1 MQKKRPYIAPLIASL
16 ALCVVADASAMGF
29 GRVPQAAVLGQPL
42 DFSVSL
48 RLEPGET
55 VPPQCVTAEVA
66 VGDQRLSPAQV
77 RARVDGGDTPE
88 ATLRVVSLMSIDEPV
103 VTVNVA
109 VGCPVKLSRRFVV
122 FADPLPASFS
132 APLTYQATPPTNDAP
147 PTTVVQP
154 PASVPADR
162 AVLAS
167 PAEPD
172 RRIGESAPQAKASAP
187 RAPRVAKVGGGGRR
201 TGEAAAPRLKL
212 DAAEPPPSN
221 AALAAA
227 AASAAE
233 AREAE
238 VMAVAAAA
246 AASAASAAADRI
258 SALERSIEKL
268 RADTQADR
276 DAMSTMRSRAA
287 EAEMM
292 ARWTPYLL
300 VLVALLG
307 LGVAWLL
314 LKIRALNNER
324 QQDWMK
330 ATAVTSEAPV
340 AVPSRVSTQ
349 MPSEFA
355 ADPPSPPPF
364 IPTRP
369 GTPTGLMSG
378 ADDAD
383 ADSEPEPW
391 TQRTQRLPPPP
402 PRDDGQ
408 GSRAVSIEELID
420 LEQQAEFFI
429 VLGQE
434 EAAIDLLVDHLR
446 STGGG
451 SPLPYLKLLEIYKRR
466 SEREAYDRTRAR
478 FNHRFNAVAPDWDED
493 VQQGRLLEDYP
504 NIIARLQMA
513 WSTPLDAMAEL
524 ESLLFRKSR
533 GELFDMPAYRDL
545 LFLYS
550 LSRDLLDREPLDS
563 GNVDVLLPL
572 SEGATFTE
580 PMPLDES
587 PEGLPSGLLDFE
599 AQPTVPVDL
608 DLTQPAMPDSIFG
621 DPTQHLRR
629 R

>member
-29 GRVPQAAVLGQPL
+29 GQVPQAAVLGQPL
-42 DFSVSL
+42 DFSVGL

-66 VGDQRLSPAQV
+66 VGDQRLSSTQV
-77 RARVDGGDTPE
+77 RARVDGGETPE
-88 ATLRVVSLMSIDEPV
+88 ATLRVVSLISIDEPV

-122 FADPLPASFS
+122 FADPLPSSFS
-132 APLTYQATPPTNDAP
+132 APLTYQASPSATPAEAGRPSAP
-147 PTTVVQP
+147 PATAVDKAA
-154 PASVPADR
+154 PAAAPDEERRVSDVKPA
-162 AVLAS
+162 
-167 PAEPD
+167 P
-172 RRIGESAPQAKASAP
+172 KASAP
-187 RAPRVAKVGGGGRR
+187 RAPRVAKVSGSGKRQADG
-201 TGEAAAPRLKL
+201 AAPRLKL
-212 DAAEPPPSN
+212 DAAEPAPTN

-268 RADTQADR
+268 RADTKADR
-276 DAMSTMRSRAA
+276 DAMATMRARAA
-287 EAEMM
+287 EAELM

-307 LGVAWLL
+307 LGIAWLL
-314 LKIRALNNER
+314 LKLRALNSER

-330 ATAVTSEAPV
+330 AAAVVGEAPA
-340 AVPSRVSTQ
+340 AVPARVSTQ
-349 MPSEFA
+349 MPSEFP
-355 ADPPSPPPF
+355 ADAPPPPPF

-369 GTPTGLMSG
+369 GTPTGIMSG
-378 ADDAD
+378 GEDGDAD
-383 ADSEPEPW
+383 GEPEPW

-402 PRDDGQ
+402 PRDDSQ

-493 VQQGRLLEDYP
+493 VQQGRSLEDYP

-587 PEGLPSGLLDFE
+587 PEGMPSGLLDFE
-599 AQPTVPVDL
+599 APPTVPVDL

-621 DPTQHLRR
+621 DPKLHLRR